1 VTQQNAAMVEQSTAA
16 SHALSGEANDLTAL
30 LARFKI
36 DDRGTDARPAA
47 ATPIPP
53 ARRAAPA
60 PARPKAVAMA
70 GGRESASAPADDW
83 EAF

>member
-1 VTQQNAAMVEQSTAA
+1 MVEQSTAA

-36 DDRGTDARPAA
+36 DDRGTAARPAA
-47 ATPIPP
+47 AAPIPP
-53 ARRAAPA
+53 ARRPAPA
-60 PARPKAVAMA
+60 PAKAVAMA
-70 GGRESASAPADDW
+70 GGRGRASAPADDW